1 MGRSQVSAHN
11 PEEDAAIDRIDG
23 QNLVDLFR
31 ILQIDIHEVLKA
43 IDDVKRAGMVP
54 VSIGIP
60 NPYITVL
67 GLPLEFEQNCDD
79 IMIYTQDKSQLN

>member
-1 MGRSQVSAHN
+1 MSAEN
-11 PEEDAAIDRIDG
+11 KEEDKMIDRIDG

-31 ILQIDIHEVLKA
+31 ILQIDIHEVLKV
-43 IDDVKRAGMVP
+43 IDDVKRAGLVP

-67 GLPLEFEQNCDD
+67 GLPIEFEANADE
-79 IMIYTQDKSQLN
+79 IMVYTQDKSQLN

>member
-1 MGRSQVSAHN
+1 MSAEN
-11 PEEDAAIDRIDG
+11 KEEDKMIDRIDG

-31 ILQIDIHEVLKA
+31 ILQIDIHEVLKV
-43 IDDVKRAGMVP
+43 IEDVKRAGLVP

-67 GLPLEFEQNCDD
+67 GLPIEFEANADE
-79 IMIYTQDKSQLN
+79 IMVYTQDKSQLN